1 MKLANEKRKR
11 AIYLVAKCYRDGIGT
26 DKNLGEV
33 VKWFK
38 KYELSNF
45 FRRLPITLND
55 FLNSSD
61 IVVYK
66 WINQL
71 IIFYICI
78 LEILISVAG
87 VIFLILITKELK
99 RFVLYYYNKFSWII
113 LTWY

>member
-1 MKLANEKRKR
+1 MVLKIWIIK
-11 AIYLVAKCYRDGIGT
+11 
-26 DKNLGEV
+26 
-33 VKWFK
+33 
-38 KYELSNF
+38 F

-55 FLNSSD
+55 FLNSSY
-61 IVVYK
+61 IVVYE

-99 RFVLYYYNKFSWII
+99 HFLLYYYNKFHELFLLDIKI
-113 LTWY
+113 TIYL